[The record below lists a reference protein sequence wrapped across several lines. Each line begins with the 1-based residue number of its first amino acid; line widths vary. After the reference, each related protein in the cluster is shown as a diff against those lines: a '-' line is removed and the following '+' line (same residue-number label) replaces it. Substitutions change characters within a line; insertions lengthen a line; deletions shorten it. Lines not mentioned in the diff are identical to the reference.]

1 MPSRISLILDVGQL
15 LLDIGGIVDPTP
27 ASDTVSG
34 LISVF
39 RGRWVDAGV
48 SAVSLIPF
56 IGDLAKLG
64 KLKRYVN
71 TIVQAVKV
79 AEKDSAFAG
88 QLSVCSDSSRRCLTS
103 YLGIKFRTWPRTL

>member
-48 SAVSLIPF
+48 SAVSFYRL
-56 IGDLAKLG
+56 LA
-64 KLKRYVN
+64 
-71 TIVQAVKV
+71 I
-79 AEKDSAFAG
+79 
-88 QLSVCSDSSRRCLTS
+88 
-103 YLGIKFRTWPRTL
+103 WPSLESLNGT